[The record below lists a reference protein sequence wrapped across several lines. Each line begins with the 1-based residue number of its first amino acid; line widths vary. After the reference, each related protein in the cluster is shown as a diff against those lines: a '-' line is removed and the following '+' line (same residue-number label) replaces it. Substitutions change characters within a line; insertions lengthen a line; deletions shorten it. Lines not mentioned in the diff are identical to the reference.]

1 MDNVFRYPNEFTFR
15 AIFIYFILCVFVYL
29 SVCLPMSVWELEKV
43 REVLDTLEPLGLEMV
58 VSDHVSAG
66 N

>member
-1 MDNVFRYPNEFTFR
+1 MDNIFRYPNKFTFR

-29 SVCLPMSVWELEKV
+29 SVCLTMSVWELEKV

>member
-1 MDNVFRYPNEFTFR
+1 MLRYILGIIFLELCLFTSF
-15 AIFIYFILCVFVYL
+15 CVFVYL